1 MHGRQEWLDSHPL
14 PYPVPGG
21 DLRVQLRPLRGHTW
35 TRRPSRPR
43 SQLGIAAFARGEL
56 EREQLYVCIPRTQVS
71 CHATPWRRRGC
82 AYGTTIL
89 AARWIRVWF
98 RNRDTRWRVMATL
111 LSVTG
116 ATKSVGKGRS
126 FATDAVGQ
134 WKPWPATRRVWHRLL
149 GAVRINGREHA
160 RHHHAPDDNHRHV
173 PGGDQADNVVEA
185 RAVERGVAKARMGY
199 MAIPMP
205 PIPSLCRRR
214 RRFRRSRLLRL
225 QLLRVRS
232 PSGERGQQ
240 NSRCPGVAL
249 ERQGHPPG
257 QLEGAPGYAR
267 HTIPSAGEQ
276 APAWPG
282 EGANPCPNR
291 PQQSEGGDGGFRTS
305 LGELLRQASHPSSRT
320 VEAGHAEQLGLHAGC
335 FCHRGH
341 GGRRRRGCH
350 QRGHGHSVEGRPRA
364 GHSATHGHV
373 ERNSEATASP
383 GRLPNTTSRSRQGR
397 GHGGLQSQPRIKAC
411 SYKAAPW
418 RRLNRSQHKG
428 LFRRITTVLAA
439 EAFQQQTWQHSV
451 VMETDYVSPMLAQLI
466 GLSQAL
472 EVQLGPWPF
481 LQLIADPRIEPD
493 VDEIDVSAVWDTA
506 YINGSCATSSCAQHE
521 AWIGARGS
529 MDNTATIEPSH
540 ASCYGSMTV
549 SAQGSLIGQASTS
562 SIASVHNSESSS
574 CTVDPASRIFAQM
587 DDCLPSVVAGPR
599 EWEHVQLPPPHASY
613 PEVLPASPSGLRPCI
628 SASGHGIGRRKHVS
642 FGFTVAFWFP
652 SASQLQLPRPPLCS
666 DDDACSAA
674 PCFVPLE
681 QEAAFQVKQVRH
693 VGLRL
698 PTNCPDLASGPGY
711 TQARHVGI
719 RPPCSSTCLDSSL
732 SHHRQSGASEESC
745 TAFSV
750 PQAEHVGFRS
760 PGFVTQ
766 ASPPQVA
773 APLGSALSP

>member
-21 DLRVQLRPLRGHTW
+21 DLRVQLRPLRGHTR

-82 AYGTTIL
+82 AYGTTTL
-89 AARWIRVWF
+89 AARWMRVWF

-134 WKPWPATRRVWHRLL
+134 WKPRPATRRVWHRLL

-173 PGGDQADNVVEA
+173 PGGDQADNVVEE
-185 RAVERGVAKARMGY
+185 RAVAREWQRQGWG
-199 MAIPMP
+199 IWP
-205 PIPSLCRRR
+205 
-214 RRFRRSRLLRL
+214 FRCPQSR
-225 QLLRVRS
+225 VFAAGAEGS
-232 PSGERGQQ
+232 GAPGCSDCSSCEFGAPSGERGQQ

-276 APAWPG
+276 ASAWPG

-305 LGELLRQASHPSSRT
+305 LGELLRQASHPSSGT
-320 VEAGHAEQLGLHAGC
+320 VEAEAGDNREAAEVRGHMGSSACGCLTSPREGHAEQLGLHAGC
-335 FCHRGH
+335 FCYGGH
-341 GGRRRRGCH
+341 GGRRRRGGH

-383 GRLPNTTSRSRQGR
+383 GRLPNTTSGSRQGR

-472 EVQLGPWPF
+472 EV
-481 LQLIADPRIEPD
+481 
-493 VDEIDVSAVWDTA
+493 
-506 YINGSCATSSCAQHE
+506 
-521 AWIGARGS
+521 
-529 MDNTATIEPSH
+529 
-540 ASCYGSMTV
+540 
-549 SAQGSLIGQASTS
+549 
-562 SIASVHNSESSS
+562 
-574 CTVDPASRIFAQM
+574 
-587 DDCLPSVVAGPR
+587 
-599 EWEHVQLPPPHASY
+599 
-613 PEVLPASPSGLRPCI
+613 
-628 SASGHGIGRRKHVS
+628 
-642 FGFTVAFWFP
+642 
-652 SASQLQLPRPPLCS
+652 
-666 DDDACSAA
+666 
-674 PCFVPLE
+674 
-681 QEAAFQVKQVRH
+681 
-693 VGLRL
+693 
-698 PTNCPDLASGPGY
+698 
-711 TQARHVGI
+711 
-719 RPPCSSTCLDSSL
+719 
-732 SHHRQSGASEESC
+732 
-745 TAFSV
+745 
-750 PQAEHVGFRS
+750 
-760 PGFVTQ
+760 
-766 ASPPQVA
+766 
-773 APLGSALSP
+773 

>member
-21 DLRVQLRPLRGHTW
+21 DLRVQLRPLRGHTR

-43 SQLGIAAFARGEL
+43 SQLASSANSSTFAFLA
-56 EREQLYVCIPRTQVS
+56 PRS
-71 CHATPWRRRGC
+71 PATPHRGGGVAVPTAPPFWQHAGSESGSGTATQDGGSWRRSFLSLVQQKVSERVEVLRPMQLASGSRGQLHGEC
-82 AYGTTIL
+82 GTGSLAQSGSMGENTHAITTLQTTTIATCL
-89 AARWIRVWF
+89 EG
-98 RNRDTRWRVMATL
+98 TRQTTWWRQ
-111 LSVTG
+111 
-116 ATKSVGKGRS
+116 
-126 FATDAVGQ
+126 GQ
-134 WKPWPATRRVWHRLL
+134 WQGEWQRQGWGIWPFRCPQSRVFAA
-149 GAVRINGREHA
+149 GAEGSG
-160 RHHHAPDDNHRHV
+160 APGCSDCSSCEF
-173 PGGDQADNVVEA
+173 GA
-185 RAVERGVAKARMGY
+185 
-199 MAIPMP
+199 
-205 PIPSLCRRR
+205 
-214 RRFRRSRLLRL
+214 
-225 QLLRVRS
+225 

-291 PQQSEGGDGGFRTS
+291 PQQSEGGDGGFRTG
-305 LGELLRQASHPSSRT
+305 LGELLRQASHPSSGT
-320 VEAGHAEQLGLHAGC
+320 AEAEAGDNREAAEVRGHMGSSACGCLTSPGEGHAEQLGLHAGC
-335 FCHRGH
+335 FCHGGH

-411 SYKAAPW
+411 SYQAAPW

-599 EWEHVQLPPPHASY
+599 EWEHVQLPPLRASY

-628 SASGHGIGRRKHVS
+628 SASGHGIG
-642 FGFTVAFWFP
+642 
-652 SASQLQLPRPPLCS
+652 
-666 DDDACSAA
+666 
-674 PCFVPLE
+674 
-681 QEAAFQVKQVRH
+681 
-693 VGLRL
+693 
-698 PTNCPDLASGPGY
+698 
-711 TQARHVGI
+711 
-719 RPPCSSTCLDSSL
+719 
-732 SHHRQSGASEESC
+732 GASTS
-745 TAFSV
+745 
-750 PQAEHVGFRS
+750 
-760 PGFVTQ
+760 
-766 ASPPQVA
+766 
-773 APLGSALSP
+773 PLGSLWPSGFRLLHSFSYPGPHFVPMTMHVPLLLALFLWSRRLHFRLSR